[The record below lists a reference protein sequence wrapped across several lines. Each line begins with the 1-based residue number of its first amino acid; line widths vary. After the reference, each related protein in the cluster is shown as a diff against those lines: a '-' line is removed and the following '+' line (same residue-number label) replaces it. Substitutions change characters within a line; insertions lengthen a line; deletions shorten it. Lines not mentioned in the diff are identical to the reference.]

1 MLPRYHPHSAQ
12 CAALSRCNGR
22 GPPEI
27 GPGLTGEPT
36 AVPAGRLQP
45 AASPLLRGE
54 MCGIFPISAIL
65 QRIL

>member
-1 MLPRYHPHSAQ
+1 MLPRYHPHSAL

-36 AVPAGRLQP
+36 AIAAGRFQP
-45 AASPLLRGE
+45 TAAPLFCGRI
-54 MCGIFPISAIL
+54 CGIFPITAIFA
-65 QRIL
+65 